1 MNALRR
7 LELRELRET
16 FDFNDT
22 DRDGA
27 LSFEEFARMMLE
39 LDPVMST
46 DEARIGF
53 AEVDA
58 DHNGAISFDEF
69 VAWWKGDD
77 EHRFI

>member
-1 MNALRR
+1 MSPLRR

-27 LSFEEFARMMLE
+27 LSFDEFVRMMMD
-39 LDPVMST
+39 LDPVMTS

-53 AEVDA
+53 DEVDA
-58 DHNGAISFDEF
+58 DHNGAISFGEF

-77 EHRFI
+77 EHRLI

>member
-22 DRDGA
+22 DQDGT
-27 LSFEEFARMMLE
+27 LNFEEFARMMMD
-39 LDPVMST
+39 LDPVMAA

-53 AEVDA
+53 DEVDA
-58 DHNGAISFDEF
+58 DHNGAISFEEF

-77 EHRFI
+77 HRLS